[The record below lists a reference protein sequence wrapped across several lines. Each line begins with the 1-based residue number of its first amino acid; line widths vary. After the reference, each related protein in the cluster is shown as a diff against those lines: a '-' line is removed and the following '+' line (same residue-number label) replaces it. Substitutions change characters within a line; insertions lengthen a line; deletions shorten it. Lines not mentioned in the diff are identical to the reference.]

1 MCKHIYGLPGGSV
14 VKNLLP
20 TQETGDMVSV
30 LGSGRFPGE
39 GNDNSLQYSCLENP
53 VNRGA
58 WWAIVHG
65 VTKNQTQLSTQT
77 CITSYMYIHT
87 DSE

>member
-1 MCKHIYGLPGGSV
+1 MCMCIHIYGLPGVSV

-39 GNDNSLQYSCLENP
+39 GNDNSLQYS
-53 VNRGA
+53 
-58 WWAIVHG
+58 
-65 VTKNQTQLSTQT
+65 
-77 CITSYMYIHT
+77 
-87 DSE
+87 

>member
-1 MCKHIYGLPGGSV
+1 MCMCIHIYGLPGGSV

-39 GNDNSLQYSCLENP
+39 GNDNSLQYS
-53 VNRGA
+53 
-58 WWAIVHG
+58 
-65 VTKNQTQLSTQT
+65 
-77 CITSYMYIHT
+77 
-87 DSE
+87 